1 MSAPEGQTPK
11 ASGPRLP
18 YNPLSFPAITPRVIT
33 QWLQLEAAH
42 SESEIEPDSA
52 MEDILSRGVQSYETQ
67 YPALD
72 YSPNPLMMPVG
83 LLQRFGQS
91 RTQQRGAT
99 RTTSSRYRVDT
110 WEYKQS
116 NRGLSQEQ
124 YDRWLAT
131 IINDGKEEFEKQRSE
146 ITKLPD
152 ALLAYAK
159 IISDQQD
166 AYKIIYDGAKA
177 TYEDLTTLRQQ
188 GKDEIA
194 ALTGQAE
201 GQQEMVATLTDKI
214 KVTLVIQ
221 WEPLIKKL
229 EEETAKV
236 IGTVQAELDQIKGD
250 LRS

>member
-1 MSAPEGQTPK
+1 
-11 ASGPRLP
+11 
-18 YNPLSFPAITPRVIT
+18 
-33 QWLQLEAAH
+33 
-42 SESEIEPDSA
+42 
-52 MEDILSRGVQSYETQ
+52 
-67 YPALD
+67 
-72 YSPNPLMMPVG
+72 
-83 LLQRFGQS
+83 
-91 RTQQRGAT
+91 
-99 RTTSSRYRVDT
+99 
-110 WEYKQS
+110 
-116 NRGLSQEQ
+116 
-124 YDRWLAT
+124 
-131 IINDGKEEFEKQRSE
+131 
-146 ITKLPD
+146 LPD